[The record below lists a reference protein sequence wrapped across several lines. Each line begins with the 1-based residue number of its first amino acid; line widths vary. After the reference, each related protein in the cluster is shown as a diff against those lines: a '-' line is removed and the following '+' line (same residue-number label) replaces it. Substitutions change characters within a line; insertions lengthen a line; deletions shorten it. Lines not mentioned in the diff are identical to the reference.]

1 MSIRPLDVQDNRRLA
16 QLIRATIDEHQVP
29 RTGTV
34 YEDADTDQLSA
45 YFSVPRAR
53 GFTALRAGQPVGC
66 CGIYPTAAL
75 PEGYTE
81 LVKLYLAPE
90 GRGRG
95 LGQALIE
102 ASLTAAREQDYSHV
116 YLECLPRFAGA
127 ISLYE
132 KMGFHHLSYRLGQS
146 GHHNCTTWMEKAL

>member
-1 MSIRPLDVQDNRRLA
+1 MKIRPLSPQDNTRLA
-16 QLIRATIDEHQVP
+16 QVIRATIDEHEVP

-34 YEDADTDQLSA
+34 YEDADTDQLST
-45 YFSVPRAR
+45 YFNAPRAQ
-53 GFTALRAGQPVGC
+53 GFTALHAGQPVGC
-66 CGIYPTAAL
+66 CGIYPTPAL
-75 PEGYTE
+75 PAGYIE

-102 ASLTAAREQDYSHV
+102 ASLMAARTQGYTHV
-116 YLECLPRFAGA
+116 YLECLPRFAAA
-127 ISLYE
+127 IALYE
-132 KMGFHHLSYRLGQS
+132 KMGFRHLPHRLGQS